1 MAMLG
6 KEVRMSRLVNPKS
19 NKMMAITVDHA
30 ISRGIAPMTGLHH
43 IQDTIDK
50 IILGKPDALTLT
62 KGIAE
67 HCMYKNAGK
76 VSMLMKISSYS
87 PVSPT
92 NDNVFGTV
100 DEAIRMGADAVSMG
114 AMTLGDFQG
123 EQFEAIGRISEECMR
138 KGMPLIGHIYPKGES
153 VPVEGRTAWENIAY
167 SVRSACELGM
177 DIVKTTYTGD
187 PDSMAKVVSCVPS
200 SFRIVIQ
207 GGDACKTLDDY
218 LNMTRDAMDCGVG
231 GVTMGRFVWD
241 YKDVTA
247 LVIALRY
254 IIHEGYSVKEAKEL
268 LAQLENDKNYDE
280 F

>member
-30 ISRGIAPMTGLHH
+30 TSRGIAPLTGLHH
-43 IQDTIDK
+43 VQDTIDK
-50 IILGKPDALTLT
+50 IILGRPDAMTLT

-67 HCMYKNAGK
+67 HCMWNHAGE
-76 VSMLMKISSYS
+76 VAMLMKISNYS
-87 PVSPT
+87 PVAPT
-92 NDNVFGTV
+92 KDTIFGTV

-114 AMTLGDFQG
+114 CMTLGDFQG
-123 EQFEAIGRISEECMR
+123 EQFEAIRRVSEECMR
-138 KGMPLIGHIYPKGES
+138 KGMPLIGHVYPKGES
-153 VPVEGRTAWENIAY
+153 VKPEDRTAWENIAY
-167 SVRSACELGM
+167 CVRSACELGM
-177 DIVKTTYTGD
+177 DIIKTTYTGD
-187 PDSMAKVVSCVPS
+187 PESMAKVVATVPS
-200 SFRIVIQ
+200 TFRIVIQ

-218 LNMTRDAMDCGVG
+218 LQMTRDAMDCGVG

-268 LAQLENDKNYDE
+268 LAQLENDKNYSE

>member
-6 KEVRMSRLVNPKS
+6 KQVRMSRLVNSKS

-30 ISRGIAPMTGLHH
+30 ISRGIAPMTGLHQ
-43 IQDTIDK
+43 IQSTIDK
-50 IILGKPDALTLT
+50 IVAGRPDALTLT

-67 HCMYKNAGK
+67 SCMWDNAGK

-92 NDNVFGTV
+92 EDVVFGTV

-114 AMTLGDFQG
+114 CMTLGDFQN
-123 EQFEAIGRISEECMR
+123 EQFAAIGRTAEECMR
-138 KGMPLIGHIYPKGES
+138 KGMPLIGHVYPKGES
-153 VPVEGRTAWENIAY
+153 VPVDKRTAWENIAY
-167 SVRSACELGM
+167 CVRSACELGM

-187 PDSMAKVVSCVPS
+187 PDSMAKVISTVPS
-200 SFRIVIQ
+200 SFRVVIQ

-218 LNMTRDAMDCGVG
+218 LQMTRDAMDCGVG

-268 LAQLENDKNYDE
+268 LAQLENDKNYDQ

>member
-6 KEVRMSRLVNPKS
+6 KAVRMSRLVNPKS

-50 IILGKPDALTLT
+50 IIAGRPDAMTMT

-67 HCMYKNAGK
+67 DCMWQHAGK
-76 VSMLMKISSYS
+76 VSILMKISNYS
-87 PVSPT
+87 PVAPT
-92 NDNVFGTV
+92 NDTVFGSV

-114 AMTLGDFQG
+114 AMTLGDHQA
-123 EQFEAIGRISEECMR
+123 EQFERIGRVADECAL
-138 KGMPLIGHIYPKGES
+138 KGMPLIGHVYPKGES
-153 VPVEGRTAWENIAY
+153 VPVDKRTAWENIAY
-167 SVRSACELGM
+167 CCRSACELGM

-200 SFRIVIQ
+200 QFRIVIQ
-207 GGDACKTLDDY
+207 GGD
-218 LNMTRDAMDCGVG
+218 VG

-241 YKDVTA
+241 YKDITA
-247 LVIALRY
+247 LVVALRY

-268 LAQLENDKNYDE
+268 LAQLENDKNYDQ

>member
-50 IILGKPDALTLT
+50 IILGKPDAMTMT

-67 HCMYKNAGK
+67 HCMWNHAGD
-76 VSMLMKISSYS
+76 VSMLMKISNYS
-87 PVSPT
+87 PVAPT
-92 NDNVFGTV
+92 NDTVFGTV
-100 DEAIRMGADAVSMG
+100 DEAIRMGAD
-114 AMTLGDFQG
+114 
-123 EQFEAIGRISEECMR
+123 
-138 KGMPLIGHIYPKGES
+138 
-153 VPVEGRTAWENIAY
+153 VPVDKRTAWENIAY
-167 SVRSACELGM
+167 CVRSACELGM

-187 PDSMAKVVSCVPS
+187 PESMAKVVACVPS
-200 SFRIVIQ
+200 TFRVVIQ

-218 LNMTRDAMDCGVG
+218 LQMTRDAMDCGVG

-268 LAQLENDKNYDE
+268 LAQLENDKNYDQ

>member
-6 KEVRMSRLVNPKS
+6 KEVRMSRLVNKKS

-30 ISRGIAPMTGLHH
+30 ISRGIAPMTGLHA

-50 IILGKPDALTLT
+50 IVLGRPDAMTLT

-67 HCMYKNAGK
+67 HCMWNHAGD

-87 PVSPT
+87 PVNPT
-92 NDNVFGTV
+92 SDTVFGTV

-114 AMTLGDFQG
+114 CMTLGDYQA
-123 EQFEAIGRISEECMR
+123 EQFEAIGRVAEECMK
-138 KGMPLIGHIYPKGES
+138 KGMPLIGHVYPKGES
-153 VPVEGRTAWENIAY
+153 VSKDKMAAWENIAY

-187 PDSMAKVVSCVPS
+187 PDSMAKVVACVPS

-218 LNMTRDAMDCGVG
+218 LVMTREAMDCGVG

-268 LAQLENDKNYDE
+268 LAQLENDKNYDQ

>member
-6 KEVRMSRLVNPKS
+6 KAVRMSRLVNPKS

-30 ISRGIAPMTGLHH
+30 ISRGIAPMTGLHS

-50 IILGKPDALTLT
+50 IILGKPDAMTMT

-67 HCMYKNAGK
+67 HCMWQHAGK
-76 VSMLMKISSYS
+76 VSILLKASNYS
-87 PVSPT
+87 PVAPT
-92 NDNVFGTV
+92 KDTIFGSV
-100 DEAIRMGADAVSMG
+100 DEAIRMGADAISMG

-123 EQFEAIGRISEECMR
+123 KQFEAIGKFSEECMA
-138 KGMPLIGHIYPKGES
+138 KGMPLIGHVYPKGES
-153 VPVEGRTAWENIAY
+153 VPVDQRASWENIAY
-167 SVRSACELGM
+167 CVRSACELGM

-187 PDSMAKVVSCVPS
+187 PDSMAKALSCVPS
-200 SFRIVIQ
+200 SFRVVIQ

-218 LNMTRDAMDCGVG
+218 LVMTREAMDCGVG